1 MATIKQLFGLVVGL
15 AFCVG
20 SLSAAEPQVAEKSQA
35 VQELETHLAALAT
48 VPGVTFKDGALSIY
62 EQHSVWPAVAYGI
75 CGVLLSGAAVAAVYE
90 RHVEGYVLA
99 GMGLAGG
106 VGLFWA
112 MGNTLDLYK
121 KPPLA
126 AVFNAHGILRN
137 GHHAHWRDIE
147 SCDVINNTV
156 HNYNGNYAHT
166 YVIETVKVY
175 GKFGAEVFSIPARN
189 LPITARQFKS
199 LVEHFKKL
207 SEQPK

>member
-15 AFCVG
+15 GFCLG
-20 SLSAAEPQVAEKSQA
+20 SLSAAEPQVVEKSQA

-48 VPGVTFKDGALSIY
+48 IPGVTFKDGALSIY
-62 EQHSVWPAVAYGI
+62 EQHSVWPAVGSAI
-75 CGVLLSGAAVAAVYE
+75 LGAACTAGAITGFVNSRYTEHYVASSL
-90 RHVEGYVLA
+90 VLA
-99 GMGLAGG
+99 LGAGC
-106 VGLFWA
+106 FWA

-156 HNYNGNYAHT
+156 HNYNGRYVST
-166 YVIETVKVY
+166 YVKVY